1 MYYNHQVDDWEY
13 SVTVSEGIT
22 CKTSRGSSSSLTEM
36 SLKIEAIMW
45 YNVILV
51 KLLDK
56 FTRITLHALRQNR
69 NSFTQSSEKEILI
82 EQASLQ
88 IFRCTTQKSA
98 EIVLMENFPV
108 RELGIKSLHSTE
120 CGNFLN
126 NLHEF
131 FGTSLDSCQL
141 FFVTFSVV
149 RFVIV
154 NYLFVYMVVFNNW
167 KKSEKSKFKQKL
179 ITSAYFRTVNIMQSR

>member
-1 MYYNHQVDDWEY
+1 MYYNHQVNDWEY
-13 SVTVSEGIT
+13 SVTVNESIT
-22 CKTSRGSSSSLTEM
+22 CKTSRWPSSSLTEM
-36 SLKIEAIMW
+36 FLKIEAIMW

-51 KLLDK
+51 KLFDK

-69 NSFTQSSEKEILI
+69 SSFTQSSEKEILI
-82 EQASLQ
+82 EQAFLQ

-98 EIVLMENFPV
+98 EILLMENFPV
-108 RELGIKSLHSTE
+108 KDLGIKSLHSTE

-126 NLHEF
+126 ILHEF
-131 FGTSLDSCQL
+131 FGTSLGSCQL

-154 NYLFVYMVVFNNW
+154 KYLFVYMVACNNW
-167 KKSEKSKFKQKL
+167 KKLEKSKFKQKL
-179 ITSAYFRTVNIMQSR
+179 NW